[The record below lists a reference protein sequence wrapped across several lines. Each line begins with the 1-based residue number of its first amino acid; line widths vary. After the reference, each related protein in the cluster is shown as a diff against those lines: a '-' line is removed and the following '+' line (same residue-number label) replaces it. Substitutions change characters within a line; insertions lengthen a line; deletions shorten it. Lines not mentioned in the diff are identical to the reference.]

1 VIYLPGQN
9 RKLQGLI
16 NTEHLAADSVTA
28 EKIVA
33 GAVNAD
39 FTGDTTPADGSITN
53 EKLAPDLVK
62 TATFVFS
69 APNAAPPATRNIDG
83 AVLPSNAKIIKMM
96 MQPGPQIIF
105 ANPDDMANLSI
116 GTVETP
122 NKFLAETAANDNI
135 FLDGMTDLTIARANR
150 VVNDSGQ
157 LVVTNSAAMLGA
169 LDLVIYVQYIE

>member
-1 VIYLPGQN
+1 MIYLPGQN

-39 FTGDTTPADGSITN
+39 FTGEATPPDGSITN
-53 EKLAPDLVK
+53 AKLASNLVK
-62 TATFVFS
+62 TATFAF
-69 APNAAPPATRNIDG
+69 AAELGAAPATRDIDG
-83 AVLPSNAKIIKMM
+83 AILPGNAKIMKMILH
-96 MQPGPQIIF
+96 PTILEP
-105 ANPDDMANLSI
+105 NPDEMANISI
-116 GTVETP
+116 GTTETP
-122 NKFLAETAANDNI
+122 NKFLAATAADNAM
-135 FLDGMTDLTIARANR
+135 FVSDVLTDLTLTGTNR